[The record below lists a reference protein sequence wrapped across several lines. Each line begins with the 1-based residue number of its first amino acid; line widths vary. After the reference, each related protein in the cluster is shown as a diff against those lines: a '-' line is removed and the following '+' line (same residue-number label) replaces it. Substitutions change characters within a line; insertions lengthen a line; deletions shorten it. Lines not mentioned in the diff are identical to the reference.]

1 MPQTKKERDAM
12 IANGVATAK
21 EHTMELNSGPMQHTI
36 EKQKRLEKR
45 KSKRR

>member
-1 MPQTKKERDAM
+1 
-12 IANGVATAK
+12 
-21 EHTMELNSGPMQHTI
+21 MELNSGPMQHTI